1 MTKKKLTEKDILA
14 WKGPESDYMNEQHLA
29 FFRELLTQQQDELI
43 NKAGETTGRMQS
55 HETAADPADRAS
67 QEEEYALDLRARD
80 RERKLLAKIQAS
92 LRHRGRA
99 GRGRRSVRD
108 GIRRIQRA
116 ATRRTAGAQPENWRG
131 GNHCRASRG

>member
-67 QEEEYALDLRARD
+67 GRKKNYALDLRARD
-80 RERKLLAKIQAS
+80 REPRKLLAKIQLPCA
-92 LRHRGRA
+92 
-99 GRGRRSVRD
+99 
-108 GIRRIQRA
+108 
-116 ATRRTAGAQPENWRG
+116 P
-131 GNHCRASRG
+131 